1 MKFNLE
7 TGNMKVSQ
15 VKLVTD
21 ESMLRVETDNEE
33 TEEAEKMNLTV
44 ILRRAMQTVKR
55 RRKKSDSIQKNTL

>member
-33 TEEAEKMNLTV
+33 TEEAEENESNRNASQSDADGEETE
-44 ILRRAMQTVKR
+44 
-55 RRKKSDSIQKNTL
+55 KKSDSIQKNTL